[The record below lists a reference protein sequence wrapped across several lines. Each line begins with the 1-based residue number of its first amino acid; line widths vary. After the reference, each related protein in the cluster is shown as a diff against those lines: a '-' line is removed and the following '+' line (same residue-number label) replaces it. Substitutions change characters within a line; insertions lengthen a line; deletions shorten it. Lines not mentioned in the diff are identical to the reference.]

1 MSSLLF
7 NDPKFKSEMQFLKK
21 EKKKV
26 VIFGFEE
33 VKC

>member
-1 MSSLLF
+1 MGVS
-7 NDPKFKSEMQFLKK
+7 DKPKFKSEMQFFKDR
-21 EKKKV
+21 KKKV